1 MIDMR
6 AVKSSENL
14 AYRFSK
20 EEEEQ
25 FMNSENLFRQAIE
38 NADGVPFQLIFGP
51 RPGEGY
57 YLNVGAGI
65 KQLLGLSPL
74 EFTEKRYNELMEE
87 VIPLSENISSDLSVA
102 REKFINGELKNYK
115 AEILVRTPIGEK
127 KWIQDSSLPLI
138 DEETGKVIGAFGILF
153 DINEGKKTLGHL
165 EKAMEKAEE
174 SDRLKSA
181 FLHNI
186 SHEIRT
192 PLNAI
197 VGFSALLNEPDSDP
211 ESRKEFIDIITR
223 STDHLLEIIN
233 NIVEISNLESTS
245 IKVSKAEINLNST
258 LRRVYDQFRVKAGEQ
273 NVSLCFSASLDD
285 SEVNIMADGFKLMQ
299 VLSNLV
305 NNAMKFTKE
314 GEVEFGYT
322 AKDQII
328 EFYVSDTGIGIS
340 PEHHDMIFSRFYQT
354 DCSYTRRFEGT
365 GLGLSIAKAYVEL
378 MGGRIWFNSKPGEG
392 SIFYF
397 NMPFEKVG
405 NGIKPH

>member
-1 MIDMR
+1 MR
-6 AVKSSENL
+6 VVKSSENL

-25 FMNSENLFRQAIE
+25 FINSENLFRQAIE

-51 RPGEGY
+51 RPGEGF
-57 YLNVGAGI
+57 YLNVGTGI
-65 KQLLGLSPL
+65 KQLLGLSQL
-74 EFTEKRYNELMEE
+74 EFTEKRYNELMEK
-87 VIPLSENISSDLSVA
+87 VIPLSDNISSDLSIA

-115 AEILVRTPIGEK
+115 AEILVRTNLGEK

-153 DINEGKKTLGHL
+153 DINEGKKTLSHL

-197 VGFSALLNEPDSDP
+197 VGFSALLNEPDNDP
-211 ESRKEFIDIITR
+211 ASRKEFIEIITR

-245 IKVSKAEINLNST
+245 IKVCKAEMNLNSI
-258 LRRVYDQFRVKAGEQ
+258 LRRIYDQFRVEAGGQ
-273 NVSLCFSASLDD
+273 NVSLCFSASLED

-305 NNAMKFTKE
+305 NNAMKFTNE
-314 GEVEFGYT
+314 GEVEFGYNM
-322 AKDQII
+322 KDKMI

-354 DCSYTRRFEGT
+354 DCSFTRRFQGT

-378 MGGRIWFNSKPGEG
+378 MGGMIWFKSKPGEG

-397 NMPFEKVG
+397 TIPFEKMGESV
-405 NGIKPH
+405 NPS